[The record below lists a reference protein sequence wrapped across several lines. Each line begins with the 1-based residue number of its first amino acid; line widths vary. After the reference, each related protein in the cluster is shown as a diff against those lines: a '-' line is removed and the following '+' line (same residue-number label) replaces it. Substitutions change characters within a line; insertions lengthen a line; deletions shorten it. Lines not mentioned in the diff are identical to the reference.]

1 MAEQPMEL
9 KKLADIAA
17 DLELSAG
24 MRIKAV
30 DLLGKVGTRD
40 ALLVLLELAARDELA
55 PEERDI
61 ALRQARGIIRAR
73 RG

>member
-1 MAEQPMEL
+1 
-9 KKLADIAA
+9 
-17 DLELSAG
+17 
-24 MRIKAV
+24 V

-40 ALLVLLELAARDELA
+40 ALLVLLELAARDELV
-55 PEERDI
+55 PEERDM

>member
-1 MAEQPMEL
+1 M
-9 KKLADIAA
+9 
-17 DLELSAG
+17 
-24 MRIKAV
+24 KAV
-30 DLLGKVGTRD
+30 ELLGKVGTRD

-55 PEERDI
+55 PEERDM